1 MTIQTGSY
9 VAWGNG
15 KMGVVHHLSD
25 DGRIAYIRNCDTR
38 EIFAVAVAKLR
49 VIRRVAVA

>member
-1 MTIQTGSY
+1 MIQTGSY

-25 DGRIAYIRNCDTR
+25 DGKIAYIRNCETR
-38 EIFAVAVAKLR
+38 EIYAVAVAKLR
-49 VIRRVAVA
+49 VIQRFATA

>member
-1 MTIQTGSY
+1 MIQVGSY

-15 KMGVVHHLSD
+15 RMGVVHQISD
-25 DGRIAYIRNCDTR
+25 DGKIAYIRECETR

-49 VIRRVAVA
+49 VINRVATA